1 MTHPVAVES
10 AAEHTAQVEPYSAQ
24 TSFRMM
30 DVQDQ
35 LLPIT
40 DPDFNQ
46 E

>member
-1 MTHPVAVES
+1 MTHPVAVEP
-10 AAEHTAQVEPYSAQ
+10 AAEPTAQAEPYSAQ

-35 LLPIT
+35 LLPIA